1 MKRIGLSI
9 LELAFRITELAVV
22 VCGLILLISK

>member
-9 LELAFRITELAVV
+9 AELIFRIAELAVV
-22 VCGLILLISK
+22 VCGLVLLIFR

>member
-9 LELAFRITELAVV
+9 LELTFRVAELAVV